1 MPGFGP
7 LDLAIF
13 LAGAFLA
20 AFVTGLAG
28 FAFGMVAAAI
38 WLHALTPMQAMVLM
52 VAYAFLVQ
60 SYAVWKLR
68 RALHFNRL
76 LPFIAG
82 SAVGIP
88 AGIVVLRWAS
98 PAELRIAVG
107 VLLILFSLYNLARPK
122 LTEVKNAGALLDG
135 GVGVLNGILG
145 GSTGLGGILP
155 TIWCGMRGWPK
166 DEQRAVFQPTAVATF
181 LMIIIW
187 LGGAGAVTAD
197 MLRLFVIGLPALIA
211 GSWLGWKLYGRI
223 DEATFRNIVLGLLFA
238 SGVTLVVMGR

>member
-1 MPGFGP
+1 MPGIIP

-13 LAGAFLA
+13 LTGAFLA

-38 WLHALTPMQAMVLM
+38 WLHALLPMQAMVLM

-68 RALHFNRL
+68 RALNFKRL

-88 AGIVVLRWAS
+88 AGIALLRWAS
-98 PAELRIAVG
+98 PADLRLAVG
-107 VLLILFSLYNLARPK
+107 VLLILFSVYNLARPK
-122 LTEVKNAGALLDG
+122 MPVLSEAGQTLDA
-135 GVGVLNGILG
+135 GVGVLNGVLG

-155 TIWCGMRGWPK
+155 AIWCTMRGWTK

-181 LMIIIW
+181 LMIMIW
-187 LGGAGAVTAD
+187 LGATGTVTAD

-211 GSWLGWKLYGRI
+211 GSWLGWKLYGKL
-223 DEATFRNIVLGLLFA
+223 DEAAFRKVVLALLLV
-238 SGVTLVVMGR
+238 SGVTLVVP